1 MRSVKAVKTL
11 RHKITSHSKIF
22 DETVEVYRKAL
33 TYIVDVMDREF
44 PDLEGWNS
52 KSIVSAVERLIHAT
66 KKNPCPKYEDFDRLF
81 YKFPSYFRRS
91 AIAEAFGILQSHRHR
106 YERWLKEK
114 REAEDEGRR
123 FRKRPPK
130 LQLNHRAFPVFY
142 KDVMFQR
149 TGDTTARIK
158 VYHKNDWVW
167 LDIRFKGQ
175 DLRKRGVADWKENN
189 PALVKVGKKYFL
201 HISYQKDVKP
211 NDTPLSERKIC
222 AVDLGLNHSAVCSV
236 MDAAGTVFAR
246 KFINQAKEKDRLYR
260 TVNKLKKVQR
270 QSGCVKAPRYWRRI
284 NGLQRHIVN
293 HTASEIVKFAR
304 EHGADVIV
312 FEYLGHMKMPKGFNG
327 AKRLRF
333 KLHYWRK
340 QAIQRRVEEM
350 ARCVGLRV
358 SRVNAKNTSK
368 LAFDGTGEVERNG
381 KKDLCRFP
389 TGKVYHADL
398 NATYNIGARYFLR
411 EYRKSIPEREWLSA
425 KAKVPSLALRTR
437 QTLASLIS
445 FHRAMRRLGA

>member
-1 MRSVKAVKTL
+1 MTIIR
-11 RHKITSHSKIF
+11 
-22 DETVEVYRKAL
+22 
-33 TYIVDVMDREF
+33 
-44 PDLEGWNS
+44 
-52 KSIVSAVERLIHAT
+52 
-66 KKNPCPKYEDFDRLF
+66 
-81 YKFPSYFRRS
+81 
-91 AIAEAFGILQSHRHR
+91 
-106 YERWLKEK
+106 
-114 REAEDEGRR
+114 
-123 FRKRPPK
+123 RKR
-130 LQLNHRAFPVFY
+130 N
-142 KDVMFQR
+142 
-149 TGDTTARIK
+149 G
-158 VYHKNDWVW
+158 W
-167 LDIRFKGQ
+167 
-175 DLRKRGVADWKENN
+175 
-189 PALVKVGKKYFL
+189 
-201 HISYQKDVKP
+201 
-211 NDTPLSERKIC
+211 
-222 AVDLGLNHSAVCSV
+222 
-236 MDAAGTVFAR
+236 
-246 KFINQAKEKDRLYR
+246 
-260 TVNKLKKVQR
+260 
-270 QSGCVKAPRYWRRI
+270 I

-312 FEYLGHMKMPKGFNG
+312 FEYMKMPKGFNG

-358 SRVNAKNTSK
+358 SGVNAKNTSK

-445 FHRAMRRLGA
+445 LFTRPCAGWVHNAWGNRM